1 LNKIQLMRKKT
12 RVKTHNTST
21 DYDNPWKEVLDVF
34 FPQFMEFFYPVAY
47 QEIDWTKGYISLD
60 KELQKIVRDA
70 KLGKRLADKLVR
82 VTLKNGKKAII
93 IIHIEIQSEYESN
106 FAERMFIYHYRIYD
120 KYKKQNV
127 EVVSLAVLGDD
138 SGTWR
143 PTEYKYSRWGCEMEF
158 KFPIIKLIDYQQE
171 ILETTLN
178 PFAIVVIGY
187 LQAKKTTNNAE
198 ERLEKKLEIVK
209 SMYEKG
215 YERETVLQ
223 LFRLL
228 DWMMILPEE
237 LTKKFDTEISDYEE
251 EKKMPYVTSLER
263 LYLERG
269 EEIGREEGREEGILS
284 NARQSILQVLEIR
297 FQSVPKE
304 ISDRLDSISDLP
316 KLQELHRL
324 SVTISSVDDFVNLI

>member
-1 LNKIQLMRKKT
+1 MRKKT
-12 RVKTHNTST
+12 RVKTQNIIA
-21 DYDNPWKEVLDVF
+21 DYDNPWKESLDAF

-47 QEIDWTKGYISLD
+47 SEIDWSKGYISLD
-60 KELQKIVRDA
+60 KELPKIVRDA
-70 KLGKRLADKLVR
+70 KLGKRLADKLVK

-106 FAERMFIYHYRIYD
+106 FAERMFIYHYRIYN
-120 KYKKQNV
+120 KYKKENV

-138 SGTWR
+138 SETWR
-143 PTEYKYSRWGCEMEF
+143 PTEYRYNRWGCKMEF
-158 KFPIIKLIDYQQE
+158 EFPIIKLVDYQQE
-171 ILETTLN
+171 TLLNTLN

-187 LQAKKTTNNAE
+187 LQTRKTAHNAE

-215 YERETVLQ
+215 YDKDTILQ

-228 DWMMILPEE
+228 DWMMILPKE
-237 LTKKFDTEISDYEE
+237 LTQKFDTEISDYEE

-269 EEIGREEGREEGILS
+269 EERGKEEGREEGSLS
-284 NARQSILQVLEIR
+284 TIRQSILQVLEIR
-297 FQSVPKE
+297 FQSVPNE
-304 ISDRLDSISDLP
+304 ISDRLNSLTDLP
-316 KLQELHRL
+316 RLQELL
-324 SVTISSVDDFVNLI
+324 GISVTISSVDDFINLI

>member
-1 LNKIQLMRKKT
+1 MKKPKIMKKKT
-12 RVKTHNTST
+12 RVKTDNTST

-47 QEIDWTKGYISLD
+47 EEIDWSKGYISLD

-70 KLGKRLADKLVR
+70 NLGKRLADKLVR

-106 FAERMFIYHYRIYD
+106 FEARMFTYHYRIYD
-120 KYKKQNV
+120 KYKGENV
-127 EVVSLAVLGDD
+127 EIVSLAVLGDD
-138 SGTWR
+138 SQTWR
-143 PTEYKYSRWGCEMEF
+143 PTEYKYSRWGCEMCF
-158 KFPIIKLIDYQQE
+158 KFPIIKLIDYKE
-171 ILETTLN
+171 ETLAASLN

-187 LQAKKTTNNAE
+187 LQAKKTTNNGE

-228 DWMMILPEE
+228 DWMMILPKE
-237 LTKKFDTEISDYEE
+237 LTQKFDTEMSDYEE
-251 EKKMPYVTSLER
+251 EKKMPYVTSVEL
-263 LYLERG
+263 LHIQRG
-269 EEIGREEGREEGILS
+269 VEQLLS

-304 ISDRLDSISDLP
+304 IGDRLNSLSDLP
-316 KLQELHRL
+316 RLQELL
-324 SVTISSVDDFVNLI
+324 GISVTISSVDDFLNVISSN